1 MTSPSKSAQPLA
13 RLAAVFVL
21 VRAFAACQTPEPPGL
36 APPQLFLPATALE
49 LAPWPTSDALE
60 LRLRIAQRQG
70 QAVAAVDLSDAATDT
85 HLLVWRH
92 GHNGL
97 QTLWV
102 RIDAPPD
109 ALRQA
114 NQAADQSGLP
124 VQLPGAV
131 LAQQPGLWLLG
142 RQGLYQWQ
150 ELLRRVRT
158 CDPAACAEQD
168 GLCVPV
174 MQRSGPFQGRILDVR
189 LQPLGGRHNTG
200 QPVGPKLSDQLAV
213 ALGSPGLHH
222 QLLPM
227 GQLGDQFLAQA
238 RTETWSCG
246 AMQGRTATVDY
257 AVVVPDGLLVPPLEP
272 AVRHELAQTHEAS
285 LRLLR
290 ELEPVRPANGVAP
303 LLTPQTAQIQ
313 LTDTGWQ
320 AAVVFGPVQALGL
333 AGAGVAPTDLADAP
347 TPTEPER
354 YPVPVQAWP
363 EQLAATWDLRP
374 PPAVLPPLPVVKR
387 QATAPDRPLYAGFA
401 QVRRQGAALAE
412 LLLAFQTAR

>member
-1 MTSPSKSAQPLA
+1 MTSPSKSTQPLA

-21 VRAFAACQTPEPPGL
+21 LRALAACQTSEPSL
-36 APPQLFLPATALE
+36 RQAPQLLQPTTALE
-49 LAPWPTSDALE
+49 LAEWPTSDALE
-60 LRLRIAQRQG
+60 LRLRIALRQG
-70 QAVAAVDLSDAATDT
+70 QAAAAVDLSDAATDT

-102 RIDAPPD
+102 RMDASPD
-109 ALRQA
+109 ALRGA
-114 NQAADQSGLP
+114 NRAADQSGLP
-124 VQLPGAV
+124 VGIPGAV
-131 LAQQPGLWLLG
+131 LGQRQGLWLLG
-142 RQGLYQWQ
+142 REGLYHWQ
-150 ELLRRVRT
+150 EQLRRVRT
-158 CDPAACAEQD
+158 CDPVACAEQD

-189 LQPLGGRHNTG
+189 LQPLGGRLHTG

-222 QLLPM
+222 QLLPL

-257 AVVVPDGLLVPPLEP
+257 AVVVPDGLLVPPLLP
-272 AVRHELAQTHEAS
+272 ADRQDLAQRHEAS

-290 ELEPVRPANGVAP
+290 ELEPARPAGTVAP
-303 LLTPQTAQIQ
+303 LLTPQTLQIQ
-313 LTDTGWQ
+313 LTEAGWQ

-333 AGAGVAPTDLADAP
+333 AGAGVGALDLADTP
-347 TPTEPER
+347 TPTQPER
-354 YPVPVQAWP
+354 YAVPVEAWP
-363 EQLAATWDLRP
+363 ERLAATWDLRP
-374 PPAVLPPLPVVKR
+374 PVAILPALPAVKRPP
-387 QATAPDRPLYAGFA
+387 TAPDRPLYAGFG